1 MNIQQARA
9 YAENTLGDRFDIR
22 EFHDLVLG
30 AGALPLSMLH
40 KRVQNWADNLK
51 ESN

>member
-1 MNIQQARA
+1 MMNIQQARA

-30 AGALPLSMLH
+30 AGALPLSHALQSS
-40 KRVQNWADNLK
+40 KLG
-51 ESN
+51 